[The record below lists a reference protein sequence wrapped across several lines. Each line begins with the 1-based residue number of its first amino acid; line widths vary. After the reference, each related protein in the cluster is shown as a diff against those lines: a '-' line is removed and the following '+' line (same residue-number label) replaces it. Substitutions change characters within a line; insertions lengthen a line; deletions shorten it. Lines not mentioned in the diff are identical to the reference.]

1 MEGDRNV
8 KIRLHKTENLAPV
21 IGMQNFCSCETPI
34 HEFQLISIL
43 WRKQY
48 LTRTA
53 SIPGVAAPTS
63 LSFTPYSKARKT
75 AASKPGASNSE
86 LLLHSNTHPKID
98 YIGREEQFFESDSH
112 LKHYVGVYNP
122 QTGELELVEAR
133 KMIVRALVRS
143 QEAAP
148 EEDVTKVGE
157 PSPIPAG
164 DRQHSLIQKVQTIRD
179 QRNDL
184 GQTFGTKKAKK
195 AIAAVTENAIAP
207 SKAARRA
214 EGQPAKLD
222 SAASAI
228 MASMADATAGMA
240 TREELAREADAA
252 KPRPTANLDAT
263 EPKDVYTLDSLIGA
277 DVLKLIPVLEW
288 QNAVKARKNVIV
300 SSKFVAER
308 IQPLAQDAQRLRAL
322 RYLLCLLSFYT
333 SSKPARGERLVPKK
347 PDLRKALGEVPEA
360 VVESIRRRFSDGARI
375 SRFQGDLLI
384 THACAL
390 ALVLDNFE
398 TDVYMFKEELKLEM
412 KPMQQYFR
420 EVGATITAMP
430 EAKRLARGLE
440 KPAAAQ
446 HKFAKLK
453 IPLKFPEINFA
464 SRRR

>member
-1 MEGDRNV
+1 M
-8 KIRLHKTENLAPV
+8 
-21 IGMQNFCSCETPI
+21 
-34 HEFQLISIL
+34 
-43 WRKQY
+43 
-48 LTRTA
+48 A

-148 EEDVTKVGE
+148 EEDVTK
-157 PSPIPAG
+157 
-164 DRQHSLIQKVQTIRD
+164 TIRD